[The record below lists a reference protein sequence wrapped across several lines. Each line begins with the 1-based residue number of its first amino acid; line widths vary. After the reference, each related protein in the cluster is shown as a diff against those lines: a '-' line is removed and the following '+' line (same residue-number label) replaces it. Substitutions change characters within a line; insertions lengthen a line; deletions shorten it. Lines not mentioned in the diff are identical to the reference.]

1 MTDYNRSIDF
11 GAKDNLPSGN
21 PAKKILGADVDTE
34 LGLIAAAI
42 SSKLDKF
49 NVFAQDNPDQTTDFV
64 AFYDVSNSSYRKA
77 VISSLFTPTLTGSI
91 IAFAGTTTPSG
102 YLECNGSNVSRATY
116 AALFSA
122 IGVTWGAGDGTTT
135 FTLPDL
141 RRRTI
146 IGKNGTASAGS
157 PANTVGSTGGTEVS
171 SFTLSASQIP
181 SHDHYMFTNTTGSNS
196 MSTYAAKA
204 GTAGAADTKY
214 DMNEG
219 GSAPTI
225 GLTSSTGSGSAIT
238 VNTMQPSAVVGFFIK
253 I

>member
-1 MTDYNRSIDF
+1 MSDYNQSISF
-11 GAKDNLPSGN
+11 GAKDSLPSGN

-34 LGLIAAAI
+34 LGLVSAAI

-49 NVFAQDNPDQTTDFV
+49 SGFTQEAPDQTNDTTV
-64 AFYDVSNSSYRKA
+64 FYDVSTGLYKKA
-77 VISSLFTPTLTGSI
+77 TISSLSTPALTGSI
-91 IAFAGTTTPSG
+91 IAYAGTATPSG

-122 IGVTWGAGDGTTT
+122 VGVTWGAGDGTTT

-141 RRRTI
+141 RRRTM
-146 IGKNGTASAGS
+146 IGKGGTAGSGS
-157 PANTVGSTGGTEVS
+157 PGIAVGNSGGTEVS
-171 SFTLSASQIP
+171 SFSLVLSQLP
-181 SHDHYMFTNTTGSNS
+181 SHNHHVFTNTTGSS
-196 MSTYAAKA
+196 AMSTYAAKA

-219 GSAPTI
+219 NSVPTI
-225 GLTSSTGSGSAIT
+225 GLTSSAGSGSAIT